1 MKYPP
6 TNLIQAVGLADA
18 WAQAVNFVMKNGMEI
33 KTEYGP
39 LSKDICSVIEIREP
53 YAEPMLHPQFPTKEL
68 HVKEYLKQW
77 ERGYDWKKQGF
88 EYNYMDRLINYPSR
102 GKDVDQLKTIKDL
115 LPQGVSR
122 RRQAITWIPERDLFV
137 KEDQPCLQRLWVRS
151 IGDGN
156 AEMHCMWRSRD
167 LYAAWNS
174 NMVGLFTMIKREVIE
189 PNNLKLVKVV
199 DFCNSLHIYE
209 ADWESASKVKPL
221 PKSPQMMRY

>member
-6 TNLIQAVGLADA
+6 TNLIHAVGLADA
-18 WAQAVNFVMKNGMEI
+18 WSQAVNFVMKNGMQI

-39 LSKDICSVIEIREP
+39 MSRDICSVIEVREP
-53 YAEPMLHPQFPTKEL
+53 FAEPMLHPQFPTKEL

-77 ERGYDWKKQGF
+77 DRDYDWKKQGF

-102 GKDVDQLKTIKDL
+102 GTNVDQLKAIRDL
-115 LPQGVSR
+115 MPQGVSR

-137 KEDQPCLQRLWVRS
+137 KEDQPCLQRLWVRAL
-151 IGDGN
+151 GEGN

-167 LYAAWNS
+167 LFAAWNS
-174 NMVGLFTMIKREVIE
+174 NMVGLLTMIKREVLE
-189 PNNLKLVKVV
+189 PNELTLVKVV

-209 ADWESASKVKPL
+209 ADWEAASKVKPL
-221 PKSPQMMRY
+221 PRSPQMMRY

>member
-6 TNLIQAVGLADA
+6 TNLIQATGLADA
-18 WAQAVNFVMKNGMEI
+18 WAQAVNFVMKNGMLI

-39 LSKDICSVIEIREP
+39 MSRDICSVIEIREP
-53 YAEPMLHPQFPTKEL
+53 YIEPMLHPQFPTKEM

-102 GKDVDQLKTIKDL
+102 GEDVDQLKAIRDL

-137 KEDQPCLQRLWVRS
+137 KEDQPCLQRLWVRA

-167 LYAAWNS
+167 LFAAWNS
-174 NMVGLFTMIKREVIE
+174 NMVGLVTMIKREVIE
-189 PNNLKLVKVV
+189 PNNLKLIKVV

-209 ADWESASKVKPL
+209 ADWEAASKVKPL
-221 PKSPQMMRY
+221 PRSPQMMR